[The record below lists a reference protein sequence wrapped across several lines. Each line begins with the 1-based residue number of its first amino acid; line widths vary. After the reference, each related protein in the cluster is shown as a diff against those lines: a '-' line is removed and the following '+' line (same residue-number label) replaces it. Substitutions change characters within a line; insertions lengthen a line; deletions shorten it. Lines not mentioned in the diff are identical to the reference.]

1 MLNSQF
7 LNTSQFLQPTVL
19 PLQGSQV
26 LPLTSQMA
34 QISPT
39 ILPPA
44 PTLTPQP
51 VIQSAAQPLVQSLAQ
66 PIVAPPI
73 MAQPLTQSL
82 DQPLVQPL
90 AQPLTQ
96 PLVQPLAQ
104 SLAQPLT
111 QPLVAPPI
119 MAQPLVQPM
128 AQPLIQQAIQP
139 PATPQL
145 IPQPVLSSPFPRPLT
160 PSPTYDKYIPP
171 TPKSTSIIPDDG
183 TAKIYQFYQY
193 APAQQTPLINPLAAQ
208 APMYSAISSPM
219 TSIQNPLLSMAAP
232 QYRTMSLI

>member
-26 LPLTSQMA
+26 LSLTPQMA
-34 QISPT
+34 PITPT

-82 DQPLVQPL
+82 AQPLVQPLAQPL

-96 PLVQPLAQ
+96 PLVQPL
-104 SLAQPLT
+104 T
-111 QPLVAPPI
+111 QPLVASPI

-128 AQPLIQQAIQP
+128 AQPLIQPAIQP
-139 PATPQL
+139 QVTPQL

-171 TPKSTSIIPDDG
+171 TPKSTSVIPDDG

-208 APMYSAISSPM
+208 APMYSTISSPI

-232 QYRTMSLI
+232 QYRICL

>member
-44 PTLTPQP
+44 PTLAVPQP

-66 PIVAPPI
+66 PLVAPPI

-82 DQPLVQPL
+82 
-90 AQPLTQ
+90 AQ

-160 PSPTYDKYIPP
+160 PSPTYDKFIPP
-171 TPKSTSIIPDDG
+171 TPKSTSIMPDDG

>member
-44 PTLTPQP
+44 PTLAVPQP
-51 VIQSAAQPLVQSLAQ
+51 VIQSAAQPLVQSLA
-66 PIVAPPI
+66 
-73 MAQPLTQSL
+73 
-82 DQPLVQPL
+82 
-90 AQPLTQ
+90 
-96 PLVQPLAQ
+96 
-104 SLAQPLT
+104 

-160 PSPTYDKYIPP
+160 PSPTYDKFIPP
-171 TPKSTSIIPDDG
+171 TPKSTSIMPDDG